1 MIRRM
6 QLSDDELDRVRDYLR
21 RAAHLAGEG
30 MGSNCGGPFG
40 AVVVKGGQIVGEGF
54 NRVLIDCDPSAHAE
68 IVAIRHAGKALG
80 TFELR
85 GCEIFASG
93 QPCPMC
99 LAAIYWSR
107 IDRVYFANTIEQAAE
122 IGFDDCN
129 FYGQLALP
137 LEQRSVPQIHVPV
150 EEAAAVFGAWAKKI
164 DKTKY

>member
-1 MIRRM
+1 MESVPIEFERARKF
-6 QLSDDELDRVRDYLR
+6 LR
-21 RAAHLAGEG
+21 RAAQLAEEG
-30 MGSNCGGPFG
+30 MSTNCGGPFG
-40 AVVVKGGQIVGEGF
+40 AVVVKDGQVVGEGF
-54 NRVLIDCDPSAHAE
+54 NRVLIDNDPSAHAE
-68 IVAIRHAGKALG
+68 IVAIRQAGKALA

-137 LEQRSVPQIHVPV
+137 LEQRSVPQIHTPLD
-150 EEAAAVFGAWAKKI
+150 EAAAVFDAWAEKNDKK
-164 DKTKY
+164 KY